1 MKPTS
6 RTDWDRLDAMA
17 DADIDY
23 SDIPPL
29 SAEFFARAKLV
40 LPNAVPL
47 DPDVLAWF
55 RQHDRNYAERIN
67 QVLRQYIARQER
79 AA

>member
-1 MKPTS
+1 
-6 RTDWDRLDAMA
+6 MA

-29 SAEFFARAKLV
+29 TDAFFGRAKLV

-55 RQHDRNYAERIN
+55 RQHERNYAEQIN
-67 QVLRQYIARQER
+67 QILRQYIALQDR